1 MRAIGRMSS
10 PLLGVAFAAAVLLF
24 SFLPDGGFVGASP
37 AARSL
42 LAAFGLLA
50 CLVAFAGWPARWHS
64 LQAVKPRQ
72 LLAATYP
79 AWLLT
84 GLVVFV
90 LRLESPAS
98 TYLLIFQ
105 AASALPL
112 LVSAVADFQ
121 RPPAGQLLP
130 SGPEGHGWRDYLML
144 TKPVVV
150 LLLLVTTLSAM
161 IIGAGGMPPLSTLL
175 LTAVGGALTAGGAS
189 ALNQFIDRER
199 DAKMSRTQKRPL
211 PGGRMNGARAVAFGL
226 LLSILGFNLLALFV
240 NLLSALMALVGLL
253 YYVVLYSI
261 LLKPTTA
268 QNIVVGGGA
277 GAIPPLVGW
286 AAATNSLS
294 MPAFFLFALIF
305 FWTPPHFWALALLK
319 NRDYA
324 RAGVPMFP
332 VVYGERET
340 RIHILLYAVQ
350 LVALTLLLPLASL
363 GHVVYIAAAVALG
376 AGFLLH
382 AWRLWRQGSNKQAWK
397 MYRYSST
404 YLALI
409 FAALV
414 VDTLVSV

>member
-1 MRAIGRMSS
+1 MQSVRHRGSLIAGSFFAVAM
-10 PLLGVAFAAAVLLF
+10 LLASLAPFGSLLT
-24 SFLPDGGFVGASP
+24 SASASNWLLALGAM
-37 AARSL
+37 ASL
-42 LAAFGLLA
+42 LAVFD
-50 CLVAFAGWPARWHS
+50 WPAQWRR
-64 LQAVKPRQ
+64 LDRVNAQA
-72 LLAATYP
+72 LLSATFP

-84 GLVVFV
+84 SLLVYI
-90 LRLESPAS
+90 LRIGQSS
-98 TYLLIFQ
+98 TTYLQIYQVVSSVMALASLL
-105 AASALPL
+105 AAGL
-112 LVSAVADFQ
+112 
-121 RPPAGQLLP
+121 RRP
-130 SGPEGHGWRDYLML
+130 SGKDISSAAPTRSGWRDYLML

-161 IIGAGGMPPLSTLL
+161 IIAAGSMPPLTTLL
-175 LTAVGGALTAGGAS
+175 WTAIGGALSAGGAS

-199 DAKMSRTQKRPL
+199 DAQMSRTQKRPL

-226 LLSILGFNLLALFV
+226 LLCIAGFNILALFV
-240 NLLSALMALVGLL
+240 NLLSALMAWVGMI
-253 YYVVLYSI
+253 YYVLLYSI
-261 LLKPTTA
+261 ILKPTTA

-319 NRDYA
+319 NRDYE

-340 RIHILLYAVQ
+340 RIHILLYAIQ
-350 LVALTLLLPLASL
+350 LVALTLLLPLATL
-363 GHVVYIAAAVALG
+363 GHGLYLASAVALG
-376 AGFLLH
+376 LGFLLH
-382 AWRLWRQGSNKQAWK
+382 AWQLWKHGTNKLAWK

-414 VDTLVSV
+414 VDTLLSL